1 MTRRI
6 AVAILAVVW
15 VTLILGALV
24 AYGVV
29 RGVLLADLDR
39 GLRARAMSLPEVVG
53 RGDGGPLPLHEGDR
67 YVVSN
72 EVGATVARSGM
83 AEARAGEAEVADADF
98 LNLPGGERLRRI
110 TLRVTPQATAAN
122 PQPQP
127 LTVVFSG
134 SAATMDGVL
143 RRLALVLG
151 GLGVISGAAAAWV
164 AVRVARSA
172 LRPLASTAGVIGSID
187 ERSLGRRIDVQSL
200 PVELH
205 AMAQTLNEMLA
216 RLELSQSARQQF
228 MADASHEL
236 RTPVTALVTTLEV
249 ALRRPRDEAAM
260 REVLADC
267 LGDARLLRELVER
280 LLEQVKSEQ
289 PVAEEPAGEV
299 ALGPLIDE
307 CVRIVRPLA
316 ARRGVT
322 IEQDTVPGVAVRAP
336 RGRLR
341 NVLVNLMSNAVEY
354 NRPGGRIDIIVG
366 AADAGVTV
374 AIRDTGVG
382 IAAGHLPRIFDP
394 FYRVDAARTG
404 AEAGH
409 LGMGLFLVQSNLRGM
424 GGWCEV
430 ASEAGAGTTFT
441 VHLPAMRSPVKV

>member
-15 VTLILGALV
+15 VTLILGGVV
-24 AYGVV
+24 AYAVV
-29 RGVLLADLDR
+29 RGVLLADLDQ
-39 GLRARAMSLPEVVG
+39 GLRARALSLPEVVG
-53 RGDGGPLPLHEGDR
+53 RDDGGPLPLHEGDR

-83 AEARAGEAEVADADF
+83 AEVRPEAVEMAEARFVK
-98 LNLPGGERLRRI
+98 LPDGTRLRRI
-110 TLRVTPQATAAN
+110 TLKLTPVATPTNPAPQA
-122 PQPQP
+122 

-134 SAATMDGVL
+134 SAATIDRVM
-143 RRLALVLG
+143 RRLAMVLG

-164 AVRVARSA
+164 AMRVARTA

-187 ERSLGRRIDVQSL
+187 ERSLARRIDVQSL
-200 PVELH
+200 PPELH
-205 AMAQTLNEMLA
+205 AMAQTLNEMLT

-260 REVLADC
+260 REVLGDC

-280 LLEQVKSEQ
+280 LLEQVRSEQ
-289 PVAEEPAGEV
+289 PVVEEPAEAV
-299 ALGPLIDE
+299 ELGPLIDE

-316 ARRGVT
+316 ERAEVT
-322 IEQDTVPGVAVRAP
+322 IAQDGAPGLSVRAP

-354 NRPGGRIDIIVG
+354 NQHGGRIDITVG
-366 AADAGVTV
+366 AANDDVTI
-374 AIRDTGVG
+374 AIRDTGIG
-382 IAAGHLPRIFDP
+382 IAAEHLPRIFDP

-409 LGMGLFLVQSNLRGM
+409 LGMGLFLVQSNLRQM